1 MSEPISHE
9 LEIVDEGAGP
19 YGDCSCGWQT
29 PIMASM
35 HDVARLYNAHTK
47 GETEGA
53 DEPSTG

>member
-9 LEIVDEGAGP
+9 LEIVDEGDGP

-47 GETEGA
+47 GEGQEK
-53 DEPSTG
+53 P